1 MTEQKQV
8 RIECICNP
16 DLHIGDGRILL
27 GPVKNGTK
35 TVVPGGVA
43 EVDKDIADM
52 LINDGQAIE
61 SKRDVTVFMPE

>member
-1 MTEQKQV
+1 MADKKV

-27 GPVKNGTK
+27 GPVKEGTK
-35 TVVPGGVA
+35 TVVPGGVT
-43 EVDKDIADM
+43 EVDQAIADQ

-61 SKRDVTVFMPE
+61 SKRDITVFLAE